1 MSTDFD
7 DMRQKFGEAKTAE
20 IAVEGA
26 YIPELREASTSEFSA
41 PDQIEFDIG
50 SGKRPKQTKH
60 NLKTLLDAY
69 GITVRYNVIKKMV
82 EVVGPGMDF
91 SPDNYEEASRTEVIS
106 LCHEHEM
113 PVSHVNDYL
122 TVIADEN
129 QFNPMK
135 EFLKSRPWDG
145 LSRIGDL
152 MQTTNTKSNDIR
164 DSMFPKWMIGCVRSW
179 LSPDGMAPPIIPV
192 LQGAQGIGKD
202 RWCKALLP
210 KSMSDYILEG
220 HSVNTQDKDSKINA
234 VRHAITILS
243 ELGASNQRRTQDDF
257 KAWITTDKDKIR
269 LPYGRAERVMPR
281 RVAMIATVNEIN
293 FLKDDT
299 GSRRFIPLELFT
311 INADHG
317 IDMQQVWAEVYELSK
332 DDNQTHWLTQ
342 EEITHLQKYNE
353 HFEETSSVE
362 ERILRMYDWEAS
374 RKRCVTAT
382 EICQEIGIQN
392 PTRTEMNQASKAAR
406 RCLKLE
412 VNAYSKRGSNGER
425 FFLFP
430 DRPSISW
437 SGLGQTLGQ
446 SFQPSVYGGHRE

>member
-1 MSTDFD
+1 MSKDWD
-7 DMRQKFGEAKTAE
+7 DVRQEIGEAETAKLAIE
-20 IAVEGA
+20 NA
-26 YIPELREASTSEFSA
+26 YVPELREVSTSEFSA
-41 PDQIEFDIG
+41 PDQIDFDIG
-50 SGKRPKQTKH
+50 SSKRPKQTKN
-60 NLKTLLDAY
+60 NLKALLNAY

-82 EVVGPGMDF
+82 EVVGPEMDF

-135 EFLKSRPWDG
+135 EFLESRPWDG
-145 LSRIGDL
+145 VSRIGDL
-152 MQTTNTKSNDIR
+152 MQTINTKSNDVR
-164 DSMFPKWMIGCVRSW
+164 DLMILKWMIGCTRSW
-179 LSPDGMAPPIIPV
+179 LAPDGMAPAFILV

-202 RWCKALLP
+202 RWCKALFP
-210 KSMSDYILEG
+210 QSMSDYILEG
-220 HSVNTQDKDSKINA
+220 HSVNPQNKDSLINA

-243 ELGASNQRRTQDDF
+243 ELGASNQRKTQDDF
-257 KAWITTDKDKIR
+257 KAWITTNKDKIR

-281 RVAMIATVNEIN
+281 RVAMIATVNELD

-299 GSRRFIPLELFT
+299 GSRRFAPLELVD

-332 DDNQTHWLTQ
+332 DDNQAHWLTQ
-342 EEITHLQKYNE
+342 EEITHLQKHNE

-362 ERILRMYDWEAS
+362 ERILRIYDWEAP
-374 RKRCVTAT
+374 RKRHVTAT

-437 SGLGQTLGQ
+437 SDLGQTLGQ
-446 SFQPSVYGGHRE
+446 PSQPSVYGSHRE

>member
-1 MSTDFD
+1 MSKDWD
-7 DMRQKFGEAKTAE
+7 DVRQEIGEAETAKLAIE
-20 IAVEGA
+20 NA
-26 YIPELREASTSEFSA
+26 YIPELREASTSELSI
-41 PDQIEFDIG
+41 PDRIDFDIG

-82 EVVGPGMDF
+82 EVVGPGMHF
-91 SPDNYEEASRTEVIS
+91 SPDNYEEASRTEIVS

-135 EFLKSRPWDG
+135 EFLESRPWDG
-145 LSRIGDL
+145 VSRIGDL
-152 MQTTNTKSNDIR
+152 MQTINTKSNDVR
-164 DSMFPKWMIGCVRSW
+164 DLTLLKWMIGCVRSW
-179 LSPDGMAPPIIPV
+179 LSPDGMAPAFILV

-202 RWCKALLP
+202 RWCKAVFP
-210 KSMSDYILEG
+210 QSMSDYILEG
-220 HSVNTQDKDSKINA
+220 HSVNPQNKDSLINA

-257 KAWITTDKDKIR
+257 KAWITSDKDKIR

-281 RVAMIATVNEIN
+281 RVAMIATVNELD

-299 GSRRFIPLELFT
+299 GSRRFAPLELVD

-332 DDNQTHWLTQ
+332 DDNQAHWLTQ
-342 EEITHLQKYNE
+342 EEITHLQKHNE

-362 ERILRMYDWEAS
+362 ERILRMYDWEAPKN
-374 RKRCVTAT
+374 RYVTAT

-392 PTRTEMNQASKAAR
+392 PTRTEKNQASKGAR
-406 RCLKLE
+406 RCLGLE
-412 VNAYSKRGSNGER
+412 PNQVSKRLSNGAR
-425 FFLFP
+425 VFLFP
-430 DRPSISW
+430 DRPSVGW
-437 SGLGQTLGQ
+437 SGVGKSLGQYP
-446 SFQPSVYGGHRE
+446 QPSVYGSHRE